1 MKLIIIRHADR
12 EFMPG
17 IPDYNQ
23 PLTKKGLKS
32 CEKLG
37 NALQEKDVQWEALY
51 TSPYMR
57 TVQTAS
63 NLLPFL
69 TPLKAYTVASELALD
84 PPESSFA
91 LENLLY
97 GCAGKNCVGFVG
109 HKPGLEQLI
118 ADLSGL
124 RLDLKKAQALCL
136 EVPESL
142 INSKLLWQIDPKGDR
157 AE

>member
-1 MKLIIIRHADR
+1 MS
-12 EFMPG
+12 G

-37 NALQEKDVQWEALY
+37 KALLEKNVVLEAVY

-69 TPLKAYTVASELALD
+69 APLNSYTVAGELALD
-84 PPESSFA
+84 PPESRPA
-91 LENLLY
+91 LEKLLRQ
-97 GCAGKNCVGFVG
+97 CAKKSWIALIG

-118 ADLSGL
+118 TDLSGL
-124 RLDLKKAQALCL
+124 HHDLKKAQALCL
-136 EVPESL
+136 EVPESFS
-142 INSKLLWQIDPKGDR
+142 NSKLLWYIDPKADR
-157 AE
+157 GE